1 MKHSIKIDTSKTIN
15 PFSYWV
21 LEGELSA
28 GEYPGNQFS
37 FRPSITI
44 ATIVQQINAF
54 RKTGFRSL
62 NTSSR
67 KIGNLFDAGVHTF
80 VDLTEDGERPT
91 YMEHLHKERRRRS
104 KRTDYFRFPI
114 TDRNVP
120 DKSTMTDILDL
131 IDSEIDEGKTV
142 YVHCFRGLGRTGI
155 VIGCYLVR
163 NGMTGEEAISHIKNL
178 RTGLAGGFRTSPENK
193 LQENFI
199 LEWKEQN

>member
-1 MKHSIKIDTSKTIN
+1 
-15 PFSYWV
+15 
-21 LEGELSA
+21 
-28 GEYPGNQFS
+28 
-37 FRPSITI
+37 
-44 ATIVQQINAF
+44 
-54 RKTGFRSL
+54 
-62 NTSSR
+62 
-67 KIGNLFDAGVHTF
+67 
-80 VDLTEDGERPT
+80 
-91 YMEHLHKERRRRS
+91 MEHLHKERRRRS

-120 DKSTMTDILDL
+120 DKSTMSDILDL

-178 RTGLAGGFRTSPENK
+178 RKGLAGGFRTSPENK